1 MGFHL
6 SVVLDAR
13 GDPVEVGAVSCQGFV
28 STVTEGGWLWCSGS
42 SVCAS
47 GSDATINTSQV
58 FMFFKQTKIPLIFTQ
73 F

>member
-47 GSDATINTSQV
+47 GSEQPDLQSSS
-58 FMFFKQTKIPLIFTQ
+58 TKALPGPELLCG
-73 F
+73 